1 MIRLDLFLAGMMP
14 GAVRSRTEAQQLI
27 RNGKVM
33 LDGKTVLLPS
43 FPVAED
49 TDPSRVTLLRA
60 EESYASRGGLKL
72 AAALRAFPASPNG
85 LVCLDVGAST
95 GGFTDCLLRHGAG
108 HVYALDAGSGQ
119 LIDTLRAD
127 SRVTVY
133 ENYNARALDIRDF
146 PLGVEFATMD
156 VSFISQTLILPSLTA
171 LLPCGGSLITLVK
184 PQFELDRSALGKK
197 GIVKNDALRKKALR
211 RVLDCAAGLGLDCM
225 GQIQS
230 PISGGDGN
238 IEYLIYFR
246 KGESDEHQKSDSD
259 SERAKG

>member
-1 MIRLDLFLAGMMP
+1 MIRLDLFLAGIP

-27 RNGKVM
+27 RGGKVM

-43 FPVAED
+43 FPVTED
-49 TDPSRVTLLRA
+49 TDPSRVTLLRG
-60 EESYASRGGLKL
+60 EENYASRGGLKL
-72 AAALRAFPASPNG
+72 AAALQAFPASPDG

-95 GGFTDCLLRHGAG
+95 GGFTDCLLRHGAR

-119 LIDTLRAD
+119 LIDALRAD

-133 ENYNARALDIRDF
+133 ENYNARTLDIRDF

-171 LLPCGGSLITLVK
+171 LLPRGGSLITLVK

-197 GIVKNDALRKKALR
+197 GIVKDDALRKKALR
-211 RVLDCAAGLGLDCM
+211 RVLDCAAGLGLVCM
-225 GQIQS
+225 GQIHS

-246 KGESDEHQKSDSD
+246 KGESDEHQKSDFD
-259 SERAKG
+259 SERAKR